1 MTVGGHDPADDP
13 SSDWLDLRPIIKS
26 RLDDPRVKAR
36 LATPYRVTRTYDIPY
51 VAGISVDH
59 DELFADVSV
68 PIDAA
73 PLDGAVMGRLGL
85 VNLTPFVWLHECGE
99 QAFIELYGDIYDQA
113 HKLITIAEHDAVVG
127 AGINWQR
134 YSRFF
139 DAYDRSTEGEKL
151 KRVPRKL
158 FMRPYTDS
166 GDYLLISQMQ
176 AVMV

>member
-13 SSDWLDLRPIIKS
+13 SSDWLALRPIVRS

-36 LATPYRVTRTYDIPY
+36 LATPYRVTRTFDIPY

-73 PLDGAVMGRLGL
+73 PISPVMGLLGI

-113 HKLITIAEHDAVVG
+113 HKLITIAEHDMVVG

-166 GDYLLISQMQ
+166 GDYLLINFMQ

>member
-13 SSDWLDLRPIIKS
+13 SSDWLALRPIVRW
-26 RLDDPRVKAR
+26 RLDDTRVKAR

-73 PLDGAVMGRLGL
+73 PMLVEPGFQGL
-85 VNLTPFVWLHECGE
+85 FNLTPFVWLHECGE
-99 QAFIELYGDIYDQA
+99 QAFIELYGDIYDLA

-139 DAYDRSTEGEKL
+139 DAYDRSTEGETL

-166 GDYLLISQMQ
+166 GDYLLINQMQ